1 MLFFSSVWYQFALI
15 SSTIL
20 LLLSQQWKLRSMFPP
35 AQSGMIYHCADTSW
49 ATKRNSRAFW
59 LFAAANNLL
68 LKQKES
74 WEDWRKDT
82 AKGYFSISEL
92 SLWWG
97 PISDNWI
104 HLVLFYGPSKAIML
118 ILTSI
123 LQINCGCFYFS
134 KTTSKYYCKLVL
146 PFSFKWCLAA
156 LSGSQCRATPDGM
169 SCRCPSFILTWASS
183 EAGRSWWN
191 YTSRNGYLYFT

>member
-35 AQSGMIYHCADTSW
+35 AQSSMIYHCADTSW

-104 HLVLFYGPSKAIML
+104 HLFVLRSIKSYYVNSHKHSSNKLWLFLFLQNNWEPVNTTANLFYH
-118 ILTSI
+118 
-123 LQINCGCFYFS
+123 
-134 KTTSKYYCKLVL
+134 LV
-146 PFSFKWCLAA
+146 S
-156 LSGSQCRATPDGM
+156 
-169 SCRCPSFILTWASS
+169 
-183 EAGRSWWN
+183 
-191 YTSRNGYLYFT
+191 NGAWQL